1 MQRTRTRERG
11 KSTGIVLGDVAR
23 RAGVSTASVS
33 RVLNDPDRVSPRIRS
48 RVEMAIAELGYV
60 PHGAAR
66 ALASRRTRIVGA
78 IVPTLDNAI
87 FAACINA
94 LQRRLAR
101 AGHTLLIACSD
112 YEQSEELHET
122 RALVGRGV
130 EGLMLVGTRHD
141 QRLYELLDS
150 RRIPFVNTW
159 TYASDAPHP
168 CIGFDNQRAAAQIAE
183 HLLALGHRRIAMV
196 AGETRH
202 NDRAEARVRGVRAAL
217 AARGLQ
223 LPPEFLIEQPYGIRE
238 GREALRQLW
247 QLPEQPTAVIGGNDV
262 LAFGVLLEAIAQ
274 GIPVPGTLSVTGF
287 DDLPLA
293 SHIQPPLTT
302 VHVPSADLGRLAAEF
317 LLARIEGQQP
327 LARHELDVGLVVR
340 ATTAPPPKDKD

>member
-1 MQRTRTRERG
+1 
-11 KSTGIVLGDVAR
+11 VLGDVAR

-33 RVLNDPDRVSPRIRS
+33 RVLNDPDRVSVRIRT
-48 RVEMAIAELGYV
+48 RVEAAIAELGYV

-94 LQRRLAR
+94 LQRRLTRSA
-101 AGHTLLIACSD
+101 HTLLIACSEYD
-112 YEQSEELHET
+112 PVEEFHEA
-122 RALVGRGV
+122 RALIGRGI
-130 EGLMLVGTRHD
+130 EGIMLVGTRHD
-141 QRLYELLDS
+141 KRLYELLDN

-159 TYASDAPHP
+159 TYAGDAPHS
-168 CIGFDNQRAAAQIAE
+168 CIGFDNRRAAAQITE

-202 NDRAEARVRGVRAAL
+202 NDRAEARVQGVRAAL
-217 AARGLQ
+217 AAQGLP
-223 LPPEFLIEQPYGIRE
+223 LPPEYLIEQPYGIRE
-238 GREALRQLW
+238 GRAALRQFW
-247 QLPEQPTAVIGGNDV
+247 QLPERPTAVIGGNDV

-274 GIPVPGTLSVTGF
+274 GVPVPGALSVTGF

-302 VHVPSADLGRLAAEF
+302 VHVPSARLGTLAAEY

-327 LARHELDVGLVVR
+327 LARHELEVGLVVR
-340 ATTAPPPKDKD
+340 ATTAPPPKD